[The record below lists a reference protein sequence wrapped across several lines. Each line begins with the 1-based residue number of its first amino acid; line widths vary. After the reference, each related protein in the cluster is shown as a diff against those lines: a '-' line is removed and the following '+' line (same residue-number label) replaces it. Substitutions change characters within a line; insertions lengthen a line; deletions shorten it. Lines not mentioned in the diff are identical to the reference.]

1 MGYRN
6 GANSASILEIS
17 ETADNLSCRLHTYE
31 HLNLHGWKVK
41 NGTINNCTFRFD
53 GYQRTSADYASIFK
67 YSNSSKSEMNIEVA
81 NDYVTWFN
89 IQANNYADGGRYIAC
104 FNYQN
109 GSNANNVGI
118 HFYRALNCHGYNISN
133 VGNMSVY
140 AMRSEELEVND
151 IRVASPIAVA
161 RMNGEQTPTLSV
173 VKSVD
178 DVTEA
183 HGVVAISNKKE
194 KVELP
199 YGLMFTDY
207 YVQVTGNKVANLA
220 VTEKTNE
227 YFIIETDS
235 EEEIEVFYT
244 IKAFQP
250 NYVSRTTVY
259 GELQGEEGI
268 TTITYEEAVNEQGL
282 SVQEQSLENKQP
294 RTISAE
300 ETEGESF
307 IIS

>member
-1 MGYRN
+1 
-6 GANSASILEIS
+6 
-17 ETADNLSCRLHTYE
+17 
-31 HLNLHGWKVK
+31 
-41 NGTINNCTFRFD
+41 
-53 GYQRTSADYASIFK
+53 
-67 YSNSSKSEMNIEVA
+67 
-81 NDYVTWFN
+81 
-89 IQANNYADGGRYIAC
+89 
-104 FNYQN
+104 
-109 GSNANNVGI
+109 
-118 HFYRALNCHGYNISN
+118 
-133 VGNMSVY
+133 
-140 AMRSEELEVND
+140 
-151 IRVASPIAVA
+151 
-161 RMNGEQTPTLSV
+161 MNGEQTPTLSV

-183 HGVVAISNKKE
+183 HGVITISNKKE

-199 YGLMFTDY
+199 HGLMFTGY

-220 VTEKTNE
+220 VTERTDE

-250 NYVSRTTVY
+250 NYISRTAVY

-268 TTITYEEAVNEQGL
+268 ATITYEEAVNEQGL
-282 SVQEQSLENKQP
+282 SVQEQSLEAAQP
-294 RTISAE
+294 RTMSAE